1 MHCFCTGFLYLCS
14 GLIQNVMA
22 KNLLNKYVW
31 LVETI
36 YKAKKITF
44 EEINEKWM
52 DEEQGYDE
60 KTKTIKPLSLS
71 LASSLRMRR
80 EVNTI
85 IISRMQM
92 ISKMNRLCVV
102 GFSGH
107 CQ

>member
-52 DEEQGYDE
+52 DEER
-60 KTKTIKPLSLS
+60 

>member
-1 MHCFCTGFLYLCS
+1 MHCFCIGFVYLCS
-14 GLIQNVMA
+14 GQIQKVMA

-36 YKAKKITF
+36 YKAKKITI
-44 EEINEKWM
+44 EEINQRWLD
-52 DEEQGYDE
+52 DER
-60 KTKTIKPLSLS
+60 KC

-102 GFSGH
+102 GFSEH

>member
-14 GLIQNVMA
+14 GLIQKVMA

-36 YKAKKITF
+36 YKVKKITF

-60 KTKTIKPLSLS
+60 KTKTIKPLP
-71 LASSLRMRR
+71 LR
-80 EVNTI
+80 TFT
-85 IISRMQM
+85 
-92 ISKMNRLCVV
+92 L
-102 GFSGH
+102 
-107 CQ
+107 

>member
-1 MHCFCTGFLYLCS
+1 MSPQKSKPMHCFCTGFVYLCS
-14 GLIQNVMA
+14 GLIQKVMA

-60 KTKTIKPLSLS
+60 KTKTIKPLSL
-71 LASSLRMRR
+71 R
-80 EVNTI
+80 TFH
-85 IISRMQM
+85 
-92 ISKMNRLCVV
+92 K
-102 GFSGH
+102 
-107 CQ
+107 